1 MPSTTEILL
10 RIYQI
15 CGACWEWSVP
25 IRRHLLYRDL
35 NAKYSNNFL
44 CVRTTFSLCGM
55 EARKQGSN
63 LVDGNWKERE
73 NERMKKWRNEVVLME
88 KMHPVPAGLIYG
100 NREKGSKVT
109 FFWMRILTVELSEK
123 MEVSEIMKIFEDAI
137 AIAEWRYLR
146 NCARIRAHNLL
157 SYGV

>member
-15 CGACWEWSVP
+15 CGACREWSVP

-35 NAKYSNNFL
+35 NAKYGNNFL
-44 CVRTTFSLCGM
+44 YVRMTFSLCGM
-55 EARKQGSN
+55 KARKQESN
-63 LVDGNWKERE
+63 LVNRNWKERM
-73 NERMKKWRNEVVLME
+73 NLKSWNLGM

-109 FFWMRILTVELSEK
+109 FFWMRILTVELSEQ
-123 MEVSEIMKIFEDAI
+123 MEASEIMKIFEDAI